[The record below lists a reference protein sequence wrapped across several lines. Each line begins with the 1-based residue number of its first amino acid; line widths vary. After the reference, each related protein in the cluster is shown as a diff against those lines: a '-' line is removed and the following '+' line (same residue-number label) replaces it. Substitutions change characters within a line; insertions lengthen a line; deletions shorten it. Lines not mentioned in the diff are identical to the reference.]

1 MDDGAPHA
9 QQALP
14 VTSVG
19 LHTIVHYRCRDIMQN
34 SCSSLHARLP
44 GLSSSTSCAIC
55 ASPSA
60 LHAFRGADGYP
71 PVRAAVRSVLSLTL
85 AYLLAAC
92 DSASE
97 DDGTN
102 QPASAMRVTVG
113 VAEPA
118 AFGERFSLS
127 GTLTAERQ
135 ARLSARVD
143 GLVSRVHVD
152 AGAHVEAGQVLLE
165 LDPAISRQVLL
176 RTRAEA
182 AEAAASVREA
192 ERLVTEAQL
201 LVTHNAIAAT
211 ELGARTSALA
221 LARAAEESAR
231 ASAREQEEIVARH
244 ALPAP
249 FAGVIAEKLAE
260 AGEWVQRGTPVL
272 ALVATDRVLLDIR
285 VPQERFGQIDDGA
298 QFRVFADAVGSAP
311 LPARAAARVPVTD
324 PGART
329 FLLRLLVDDP
339 QGRLLPGTSARA
351 EISLLPTRG
360 TVAISRDALLRQP
373 DGSHSVYVIEGDGD
387 QPVARRRTVQMLYG
401 RNGRVAIVDD
411 SVREGERIVIRG
423 NEALADGQSVEVV
436 ER

>member
-1 MDDGAPHA
+1 
-9 QQALP
+9 
-14 VTSVG
+14 
-19 LHTIVHYRCRDIMQN
+19 
-34 SCSSLHARLP
+34 
-44 GLSSSTSCAIC
+44 
-55 ASPSA
+55 
-60 LHAFRGADGYP
+60 
-71 PVRAAVRSVLSLTL
+71 
-85 AYLLAAC
+85 
-92 DSASE
+92 
-97 DDGTN
+97 
-102 QPASAMRVTVG
+102 MRVTVA

-152 AGAHVEAGQVLLE
+152 AGDQVEAGQVLLE

-201 LVTHNAIAAT
+201 LVKHSAMAAT
-211 ELGARTSALA
+211 ELGARTSALE
-221 LARAAEESAR
+221 LARAAAESAR
-231 ASAREQEEIVARH
+231 ASAHEHEEIVARH
-244 ALPAP
+244 VLPAP

-272 ALVATDRVLLDIR
+272 SLVATDRVLLDIR

-298 QFRVFADAVGSAP
+298 QFRVFADALGSTP

-324 PGART
+324 PNART

-339 QGRLLPGTSARA
+339 QGYLLPGTSARA

-360 TVAISRDALLRQP
+360 TVTVSRDALLRQP
-373 DGSHSVYVIEGDGD
+373 DGSHSVYVVDDDSG
-387 QPVARRRTVQMLYG
+387 QPVARRRAVRVLHEQDG
-401 RNGRVAIVDD
+401 RAAIAND
-411 SVREGERIVIRG
+411 SVSEGQWIVIRG
-423 NEALADGQSVEVV
+423 NEALIDGQPVDVV